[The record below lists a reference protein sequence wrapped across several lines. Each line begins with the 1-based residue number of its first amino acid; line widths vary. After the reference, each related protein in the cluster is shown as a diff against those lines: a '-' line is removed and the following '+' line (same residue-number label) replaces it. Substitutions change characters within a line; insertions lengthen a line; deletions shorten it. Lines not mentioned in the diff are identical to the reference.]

1 VRPDGTIDAV
11 RAVDVP
17 PFDTPGS
24 GWAWELVAPKGKL
37 RSNSLG
43 PADLPLPMGWERP
56 PAPPVDRHHGRP
68 DDPWRTRPLDGA
80 DADGQA
86 VHGRIATIP
95 TADGDAFVIAVAPRA
110 IVDRPLRAATGP
122 LLLSLILLAA
132 FLILALLVQ
141 LRIGLRPLRR
151 LRAMVG
157 EVRAGDRRMIA
168 IAEPT
173 ELLPL
178 VGELNG
184 MIETNEQALARARG
198 HAANLAHGLK
208 TPLATLRLEL
218 AARAGAEDAAL
229 VTLVDRMQQQIRHHL
244 GRARAAEIGTKGVV
258 VSLLPVVDA
267 LVATMAKIHA
277 DREILSDIAIQPDL
291 AVRCDPQ
298 DLDELLGNI
307 LDNAWCHA
315 RSRVRLRAD
324 RDGPAILIVVAD
336 DGAGMTS
343 GEINTALLKGRRLD
357 EAGAGYGFGLPIS
370 RELAELHGGSLE
382 LRRED
387 GDLGGLAA
395 LIRLPAAIR

>member
-1 VRPDGTIDAV
+1 
-11 RAVDVP
+11 
-17 PFDTPGS
+17 
-24 GWAWELVAPKGKL
+24 
-37 RSNSLG
+37 
-43 PADLPLPMGWERP
+43 
-56 PAPPVDRHHGRP
+56 
-68 DDPWRTRPLDGA
+68 
-80 DADGQA
+80 
-86 VHGRIATIP
+86 
-95 TADGDAFVIAVAPRA
+95 
-110 IVDRPLRAATGP
+110 
-122 LLLSLILLAA
+122 
-132 FLILALLVQ
+132 
-141 LRIGLRPLRR
+141 
-151 LRAMVG
+151 
-157 EVRAGDRRMIA
+157 
-168 IAEPT
+168 
-173 ELLPL
+173 
-178 VGELNG
+178 
-184 MIETNEQALARARG
+184 
-198 HAANLAHGLK
+198 
-208 TPLATLRLEL
+208 
-218 AARAGAEDAAL
+218 
-229 VTLVDRMQQQIRHHL
+229 MQQQIRHHL